1 MKIIALDVHSA
12 TFTVAVQNE
21 QGKLMHCLSRDTSE
35 ESLIEEVCKVSGQ
48 KWVVVEECHLAQWVQ
63 DILKPYA
70 TKLTVCDPKHNRWIA
85 EDDFTDDRR
94 SAMKLAELGRLGSL
108 REVYHPEGAMVELRS
123 HFLRYHDFGRQVV
136 RFKNKLKGVYR
147 QVGLRPTGTK
157 VYTSSVHEEWLKKL
171 ASYPHLAVR
180 AKDLFGVV
188 ELLSRLKEKTQT
200 TMVELARKVEGFEL
214 VSGLPGVGDV
224 IATGYVALIVTPHR
238 FSRKNKLWRYAGF
251 ANQRSVSDNVVYKKR
266 PSKSGNRV
274 LKWVVLQ
281 HFQSVVHRSRR
292 PNRFK
297 RQYEALLARGVSK
310 KSARRTVCRSLLSVV
325 RAVWSTGEAYQD
337 EPSAEEK

>member
-1 MKIIALDVHSA
+1 VKIIALDVHSA

-21 QGKLMHCLSRDTSE
+21 EGKLMHCLSRETSE
-35 ESLIEEVCKVSGQ
+35 EGLIEEVCKVPGL

-63 DILKPYA
+63 DLLKPYA

-85 EDDFTDDRR
+85 EADFTDDRR
-94 SAMKLAELGRLGSL
+94 SAQKLAELARLGSL
-108 REVYHPEGAMVELRS
+108 REVYHPEGTMVELRS
-123 HFLRYHDFGRQVV
+123 HFLRYHDFNRQLA

-157 VYTSSVHEEWLKKL
+157 VYTSRVHEEWLEKL
-171 ASYPHLAVR
+171 ASYPHLAER

-188 ELLSRLKEKTQT
+188 ESLSRLKENARIR
-200 TMVELARKVEGFEL
+200 MVELGRQMGGFEL
-214 VSGLPGVGDV
+214 VSGLPGVGEV
-224 IATGYVALIVTPHR
+224 LATGYVSLIVTPHR

-297 RQYEALLARGVSK
+297 RQYETLVRQGVSK
-310 KSARRTVCRSLLSVV
+310 RNARRTVCRSLLSVV
-325 RAVWSTGEAYQD
+325 RAVWRTGEPYED
-337 EPSAEEK
+337 GWSADGK